1 LYWSEGTLPVLYL
14 VIAVL
19 AVVAAVVA
27 APMLRFENPMRELD
41 RWWNARHLTTD
52 WSRQLAHGGG
62 ADEA

>member
-1 LYWSEGTLPVLYL
+1 MLYL
-14 VIAVL
+14 VIAGLMV
-19 AVVAAVVA
+19 AAAVVA